1 MYVQTCK
8 TRSQLEEVLSADIVI
23 IMNINIIFIY
33 IANTAQPYYIYVYIT
48 HSVYCAIKNRN

>member
-33 IANTAQPYYIYVYIT
+33 IAYTAQP
-48 HSVYCAIKNRN
+48 